1 MKKIIAALIGALIS
15 TFIYGQ
21 QDWNTAGNVV
31 ALPNNIFGTTNNF
44 PIRYFSNN
52 VQRMWLNSN
61 VTNNI
66 NGQGLENRHGFLGL
80 GPNYTGAPAGTFNGT
95 GPISVLHIAGEGN
108 ASGTGGY
115 RNWMRYGI
123 SLTHNNDL
131 MFVGQRRFGTGFD
144 VTDAVIAWADNPGSP
159 SDFGP
164 DNLVFNFVSGQLP
177 SGANADL
184 DGTASN
190 GREVMR
196 LNSNGNVGMGPRFNN
211 WNQPQSDLHINRDAA
226 QPVWLQMSYQN
237 LFPGANPLP
246 NSSQYSASRGLRIGF
261 NNAVGYIF
269 NQENSHLI
277 FSTNAST
284 VTQLALERM
293 RISHVGAPGIPAT
306 AANGSTRVAVSL
318 TPTSPLTAPR
328 SLMHIGAPLSG
339 QAGSTDGVRNWMNV
353 GYLSTFDSDNMYVG
367 LKNEGADRQDAV
379 IAWGD
384 NQTDLINGSGPDNL
398 RFIFANSQ
406 FSLSPGTPEA
416 KSDNGQEI
424 GRFTPACA
432 TCPVNTGSFG
442 IGNYSPS
449 IIQNGNIVNNPNGP
463 DSAGY
468 IGATLDVNGD
478 ARIRTVQL
486 DNSLNQVLVRDSNDL
501 GRIYWRDAATLG
513 GGTGLGNDCGAAPNP
528 LLADRQI
535 PLANFDLYFTGQSLP
550 SVGNTVNIGLNCG
563 NTLTGKLNVI
573 QDSGSPV
580 NESTDAGNFL
590 NLDIGTVIGLR
601 YIGVRG
607 QSIGVQTLPKIINV
621 GGHFFAE
628 SSTDPTGVYGEA
640 GSATNF
646 HSYGGDFLANSSSIN
661 GYGIRAVS
669 NSQIRG
675 VGVQGASTSASEF
688 NTGGEF
694 FANGIASN
702 TNTGVVGSA
711 LGAPNNIGGAFS
723 ASYPT
728 SFTPGTKVI
737 GAIGRVGNT
746 SATYP
751 SDVALGIY
759 GAATAPNVLVNSFA
773 GYFDGDVFINGPTN
787 GTGFALVSDQQF
799 KTDIQEI
806 QNASQL
812 ISQLQPKE
820 YNFVNGE
827 NLGIDLPSEHQ
838 YGFIAQEVEAVLP
851 EFVHNVIKPATVDS
865 LGNIVKPKV
874 EYKSLN
880 YIGFIALLMQDA
892 KEKEQKIAQL
902 ESKYLALNQQI
913 AELSSKIDGCCNT
926 PRNQQ
931 ESYITPAGAVIQTN
945 LRNAE
950 EPTLGQNIPNPFEYQ
965 TRIPLFLPNSIS
977 KAELIFYG
985 NDGKILQNILVADR
999 GTVQVEVNADAL
1011 AAGIY
1016 SYTLFVDGRPVD
1028 TKRMIKN

>member
-306 AANGSTRVAVSL
+306 AANGSTRVAISL

-339 QAGSTDGVRNWMNV
+339 QGGSTDGVRNWMNV

-367 LKNEGADRQDAV
+367 LKNEGTDRQDAV

-442 IGNYSPS
+442 IGNYSP
-449 IIQNGNIVNNPNGP
+449 GAPNGP
-463 DSAGY
+463 GTPGY
-468 IGATLDVNGD
+468 VGATLDVDGD
-478 ARIRTVQL
+478 ARVRSVQQ
-486 DNSLNQVLVRDSNDL
+486 DNTLTQVLVRDPNDL
-501 GRIYWRDAATLG
+501 GRLRWRDASTLG
-513 GGTGLGNDCGAAPNP
+513 GSLGGVCGSAGA
-528 LLADRQI
+528 
-535 PLANFDLYFTGQSLP
+535 F
-550 SVGNTVNIGLNCG
+550 
-563 NTLTGKLNVI
+563 TLT
-573 QDSGSPV
+573 QDRELPLGSFNITFSGQ
-580 NESTDAGNFL
+580 DALASRIG
-590 NLDIGTVIGLR
+590 IGTIGCSPSAKLDVLQTQGDNDIAINGE
-601 YIGVRG
+601 YSGDISGFYNTFTAGIGVRG
-607 QSIGVQTLPKIINV
+607 ISRPQTLTECEALAAGGMFIAESNVFNYGVAGLALGNSNICEANNV
-621 GGHFFAE
+621 GGFFHAKG
-628 SSTDPTGVYGEA
+628 T
-640 GSATNF
+640 
-646 HSYGGDFLANSSSIN
+646 ANS
-661 GYGIRAVS
+661 
-669 NSQIRG
+669 
-675 VGVQGASTSASEF
+675 
-688 NTGGEF
+688 
-694 FANGIASN
+694 
-702 TNTGVVGSA
+702 
-711 LGAPNNIGGAFS
+711 NIGVWAEAWITG
-723 ASYPT
+723 P
-728 SFTPGTKVI
+728 
-737 GAIGRVGNT
+737 N
-746 SATYP
+746 
-751 SDVALGIY
+751 DW
-759 GAATAPNVLVNSFA
+759 AA
-773 GYFDGDVFINGPTN
+773 YINGPGLITN
-787 GTGFALVSDQQF
+787 GPWVPSDAQL
-799 KTDIQEI
+799 KTNVQTI
-806 QNASQL
+806 QNASQTL
-812 ISQLQPKE
+812 NQLKPVTYLFNAEAQNIMNVPT
-820 YNFVNGE
+820 NN
-827 NLGIDLPSEHQ
+827 Q
-838 YGFIAQEVEAVLP
+838 YGLIAQELQAVIP
-851 EFVHNVIKPATVDS
+851 ELVTTTKVPKSIDITDSTATA
-865 LGNIVKPKV
+865 
-874 EYKSLN
+874 LN
-880 YIGFIALLMQDA
+880 SSTGSIDEISVVNYQGLIPVLIAAFQ
-892 KEKEQKIAQL
+892 EQSARITQLEAQL
-902 ESKYLALNQQI
+902 N
-913 AELSSKIDGCCNT
+913 DCCNA
-926 PRNQQ
+926 PRNIS
-931 ESYITPAGAVIQTN
+931 EPSSPTPSMGAVIQTN

-999 GTVQVEVNADAL
+999 GTVQVEVNAEAL

>member
-21 QDWNTAGNVV
+21 QDWNTAGNGV

-95 GPISVLHIAGEGN
+95 GPISLLHIAGEGN

-328 SLMHIGAPLSG
+328 SLMHIGSPLSG
-339 QAGSTDGVRNWMNV
+339 QGGSTDGVRNWMNV

-367 LKNEGADRQDAV
+367 LKNEGAD
-379 IAWGD
+379 
-384 NQTDLINGSGPDNL
+384 
-398 RFIFANSQ
+398 
-406 FSLSPGTPEA
+406 
-416 KSDNGQEI
+416 
-424 GRFTPACA
+424 
-432 TCPVNTGSFG
+432 
-442 IGNYSPS
+442 Y
-449 IIQNGNIVNNPNGP
+449 
-463 DSAGY
+463 
-468 IGATLDVNGD
+468 
-478 ARIRTVQL
+478 
-486 DNSLNQVLVRDSNDL
+486 
-501 GRIYWRDAATLG
+501 
-513 GGTGLGNDCGAAPNP
+513 
-528 LLADRQI
+528 
-535 PLANFDLYFTGQSLP
+535 
-550 SVGNTVNIGLNCG
+550 
-563 NTLTGKLNVI
+563 
-573 QDSGSPV
+573 
-580 NESTDAGNFL
+580 
-590 NLDIGTVIGLR
+590 
-601 YIGVRG
+601 
-607 QSIGVQTLPKIINV
+607 
-621 GGHFFAE
+621 
-628 SSTDPTGVYGEA
+628 
-640 GSATNF
+640 
-646 HSYGGDFLANSSSIN
+646 
-661 GYGIRAVS
+661 
-669 NSQIRG
+669 
-675 VGVQGASTSASEF
+675 
-688 NTGGEF
+688 
-694 FANGIASN
+694 
-702 TNTGVVGSA
+702 
-711 LGAPNNIGGAFS
+711 
-723 ASYPT
+723 
-728 SFTPGTKVI
+728 
-737 GAIGRVGNT
+737 
-746 SATYP
+746 
-751 SDVALGIY
+751 
-759 GAATAPNVLVNSFA
+759 
-773 GYFDGDVFINGPTN
+773 
-787 GTGFALVSDQQF
+787 
-799 KTDIQEI
+799 
-806 QNASQL
+806 
-812 ISQLQPKE
+812 
-820 YNFVNGE
+820 
-827 NLGIDLPSEHQ
+827 
-838 YGFIAQEVEAVLP
+838 
-851 EFVHNVIKPATVDS
+851 
-865 LGNIVKPKV
+865 
-874 EYKSLN
+874 
-880 YIGFIALLMQDA
+880 
-892 KEKEQKIAQL
+892 
-902 ESKYLALNQQI
+902 
-913 AELSSKIDGCCNT
+913 
-926 PRNQQ
+926 
-931 ESYITPAGAVIQTN
+931 
-945 LRNAE
+945 
-950 EPTLGQNIPNPFEYQ
+950 
-965 TRIPLFLPNSIS
+965 
-977 KAELIFYG
+977 
-985 NDGKILQNILVADR
+985 
-999 GTVQVEVNADAL
+999 
-1011 AAGIY
+1011 
-1016 SYTLFVDGRPVD
+1016 
-1028 TKRMIKN
+1028 